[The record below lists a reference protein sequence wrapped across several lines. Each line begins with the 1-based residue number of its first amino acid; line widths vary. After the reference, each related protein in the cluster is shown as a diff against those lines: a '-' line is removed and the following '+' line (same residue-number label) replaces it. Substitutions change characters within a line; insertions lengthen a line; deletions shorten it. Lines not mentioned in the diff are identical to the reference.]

1 MTAERERRRA
11 GRTGPDTAGWRS
23 EAVLRPGVPVRVVD
37 ICAFGVLVE
46 CPTRLRPGR
55 VADLQLVSAD
65 TDRKHTISG
74 RIERCHVIRL
84 QPLGFRGAIAFDGAL
99 RSPL

>member
-1 MTAERERRRA
+1 VAE
-11 GRTGPDTAGWRS
+11 
-23 EAVLRPGVPVRVVD
+23 
-37 ICAFGVLVE
+37 
-46 CPTRLRPGR
+46 
-55 VADLQLVSAD
+55 LQLVSAD